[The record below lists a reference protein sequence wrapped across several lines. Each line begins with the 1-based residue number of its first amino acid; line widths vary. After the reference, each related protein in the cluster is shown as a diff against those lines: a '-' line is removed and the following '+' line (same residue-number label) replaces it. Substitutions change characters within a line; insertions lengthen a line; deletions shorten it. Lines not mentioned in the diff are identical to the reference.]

1 MNRGTVGVNSLPKTV
16 TRQRRDCDLNLGR
29 SAPESSTLT
38 TRLPSHPPGSQYT
51 VGETLIVH
59 LFPAAT
65 TGTRV
70 RNARA
75 PGARS
80 ASCEIARRRARACVG
95 RLLVVV
101 ARLISRLRSARP
113 PRRAAPKEVIYSMLE
128 GA

>member
-1 MNRGTVGVNSLPKTV
+1 VGVNSLPKIV
-16 TRQRRDCDLNLGR
+16 TRQRRDCNLNPGR
-29 SAPESSTLT
+29 SAIESSTLT